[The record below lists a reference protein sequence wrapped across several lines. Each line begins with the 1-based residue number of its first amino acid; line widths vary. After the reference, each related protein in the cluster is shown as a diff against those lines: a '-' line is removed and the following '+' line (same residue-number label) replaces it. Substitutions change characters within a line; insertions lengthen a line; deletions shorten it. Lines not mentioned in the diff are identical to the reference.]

1 MTCYI
6 LRVGGKN
13 GPGIVEELKQTRPFA
28 SPAQEVTVA
37 LLRTTDVVRRHLAR
51 VVEKERITLQQYNVL
66 RILRGA
72 RGEPLSALEITERL
86 IEETPGVSRLLDR
99 LVAKGL
105 VRRER
110 SAQDRRML
118 ECFVTERGLQLLSKL
133 EDPVNR
139 ADAEALRGLTRRELT
154 ILNQL
159 LSRIRRGLAE

>member
-1 MTCYI
+1 VPHPRPPT
-6 LRVGGKN
+6 
-13 GPGIVEELKQTRPFA
+13 IVEELKQTRPFA
-28 SPAQEVTVA
+28 SKAQEATVA
-37 LLRTTDVVRRHLAR
+37 LLRTTDMVKRQLAR

-110 SAQDRRML
+110 CTQDRRRL
-118 ECFVTERGLQLLSKL
+118 ECFITGRGLEVLARL
-133 EDPVNR
+133 DDVMAR
-139 ADAEALRGLTRRELT
+139 ADADALQGLSQKD
-154 ILNQL
+154 IVMLNEL
-159 LSRIRRGLAE
+159 LSRIRHARRE